1 MLNGA
6 ASERYFSNPI
16 NNGKVVDLDLQ
27 NLPEYIDV
35 FQVKKLAG
43 AKHIIQAE
51 VKEDNLKG
59 ICKGEGR
66 ITFRLNNLEE
76 ENQIKDNLRSAGVSF
91 REH

>member
-1 MLNGA
+1 M
-6 ASERYFSNPI
+6 
-16 NNGKVVDLDLQ
+16 
-27 NLPEYIDV
+27 
-35 FQVKKLAG
+35 KKLAG